1 MKITHIRNATQ
12 IIEYAGQKFL
22 IDPMLSDKGAWAGF
36 AGPARSELRNP
47 LVALPFSV
55 EKIVDVDAI
64 IVTHT
69 HEDHWDEAAIAA
81 IPKTLPIYVQHEA
94 DAQLLRGQGFSDIRL
109 LSEDSAFADVALVKT
124 TSGQHGSDRTYA
136 VPAIAERLGEACGVL
151 FRHPQEKTLWL
162 VGDTIW
168 RDEIA
173 ADLLKLRPDV
183 VVLNAGYAHVIGF
196 GPIIM
201 GKEDLLNVHFALPE
215 AKIMAIHLEAV
226 NHCLVSREE
235 MRQYALDNQIAD
247 VVSIPQDGETVVY

>member
-1 MKITHIRNATQ
+1 MNITHIRNATQ
-12 IIEYAGQKFL
+12 IIHYAGKRFL
-22 IDPMLSDKGAWAGF
+22 IDPMLADKGAWPGF
-36 AGPARSELRNP
+36 PGTARSELRNP
-47 LVALPFSV
+47 LVELPFSRD
-55 EKIVDVDAI
+55 KIVDVDA
-64 IVTHT
+64 VF
-69 HEDHWDEAAIAA
+69 
-81 IPKTLPIYVQHEA
+81 VQHEA
-94 DAQLLRGQGFSDIRL
+94 DAALLRSQGFQDLRL
-109 LSEDSAFADVALVKT
+109 LSADSEFAGVRLLKT

-136 VPAIAERLGEACGVL
+136 VPAMAERLGEACGVV

-168 RDEIA
+168 RDDIA

-201 GKEDLLNVHFALPE
+201 GKEDLLNVHFTLPE

>member
-1 MKITHIRNATQ
+1 MNITHIRNATQ
-12 IIEYAGQKFL
+12 RIDYAGKRFL
-22 IDPMLSDKGAWAGF
+22 IDPMLADKGAWPGF
-36 AGPARSELRNP
+36 PGTARSELRNP
-47 LVALPFSV
+47 LVELPFSRD
-55 EKIVDVDAI
+55 KIIDVDAV

-69 HEDHWDEAAIAA
+69 HDDHWDAAAIAA
-81 IPKTLPIYVQHEA
+81 IPKTLPVFVQHEA
-94 DAQLLRGQGFSDIRL
+94 DAALLRSQGFQDLRL
-109 LSEDSAFADVALVKT
+109 LSADRAM
-124 TSGQHGSDRTYA
+124 
-136 VPAIAERLGEACGVL
+136 AERLGEACGVV

-162 VGDTIW
+162 MGDTIW
-168 RDEIA
+168 RDEIE